1 MGQAS
6 VMVGGKYIKIGSA
19 CCEIVNSI
27 SDVCWQMMYPQC
39 PIAGFF
45 RGVCSIFG
53 AAKAGIGPTL
63 TKPSMC
69 MGALRKVPGCIK
81 QINETVTIA
90 TVAMVRGVKSHHVM
104 HENVEEMGAACCKV
118 SEGISEPC
126 WQEMYPKHP
135 QFPQVV
141 KGVCS
146 IVARSAARESK
157 LFKGGNRKFGDGDKE
172 EVKQPTA

>member
-27 SDVCWQMMYPQC
+27 SDVCWQMMYPKC
-39 PIAGFF
+39 PIAQFF

-53 AAKAGIGPTL
+53 KASIGRPTL
-63 TKPSMC
+63 TKPSLC

-81 QINETVTIA
+81 QINETVSIA
-90 TVAMVRGVKSHHVM
+90 TVAMFQGVRSHHVM
-104 HENVEEMGAACCKV
+104 HENVEEMSASCCKV
-118 SEGISEPC
+118 IDGISDPC
-126 WQEMYPKHP
+126 WQEMYPKYP

-146 IVARSAARESK
+146 VVGRSSGK
-157 LFKGGNRKFGDGDKE
+157 MFKGGNRKIGDKDKDDI
-172 EVKQPTA
+172 KQAA